1 MQAPHT
7 LTPPLQ
13 TSTLAYF
20 AFLQRQDW
28 RRARGRPAEQ
38 RRRLARLAE
47 QEAPCPPPAP
57 VWAAR
62 VTPSAASAAAPTTAT
77 PNPTLPTPTLLI
89 LKEAEDVLPRTLAR
103 PAPLPAP
110 SPPRQRPPPP
120 LPAARWCF
128 PPAPPPPR
136 PPSPCYTPPA
146 KRTAAQLAAAAAA
159 PRPGRTCPF
168 PSLTAGPLLP
178 VCCPTPA
185 PRAYLSAL
193 LLSLAA

>member
-103 PAPLPAP
+103 PAPYLPPARRANARRHPCRLRAGASHLRRPRPDPPRPATRPLQSAPPPSSPPPPRRLAPAAPAP
-110 SPPRQRPPPP
+110 SPPS
-120 LPAARWCF
+120 
-128 PPAPPPPR
+128 PPAR
-136 PPSPCYTPPA
+136 CCPC
-146 KRTAAQLAAAAAA
+146 AAQRRRRA
-159 PRPGRTCPF
+159 PTC
-168 PSLTAGPLLP
+168 LR
-178 VCCPTPA
+178 CC
-185 PRAYLSAL
+185 
-193 LLSLAA
+193 